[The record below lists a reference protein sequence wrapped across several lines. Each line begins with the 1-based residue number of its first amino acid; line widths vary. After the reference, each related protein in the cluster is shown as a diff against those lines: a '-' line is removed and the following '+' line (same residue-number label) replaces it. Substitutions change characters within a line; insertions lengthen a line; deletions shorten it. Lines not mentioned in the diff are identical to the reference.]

1 MHMRSC
7 RRRRSVAWL
16 SVLTTMTSLL
26 IVCVTDA
33 GDLTL
38 KSGQKLGPGA
48 VAGLPTISLNAPAP
62 AGDIPSLPFWMLDD
76 GMRRYFVAKRLVPKE
91 NLDVALAEFV
101 HFEIPPK
108 KKGGE
113 VIEHVGPFLQADL
126 FNETGHRSVKLL
138 GPNQKLKTYVQGITQ
153 LRPQSCTVTG
163 LDHTW
168 EFSIATTSLQRTELA
183 PLLRRRINL
192 ERLEDRFKVVRFY
205 IQAGL
210 YELAIEELET
220 IARELPDQQEKCET
234 EAIEARQLYAKRLLG
249 ELKHRRQAGQHRLFA
264 TAISKFPMQ
273 NIHADILRD
282 VRQLQTEIEETQEKI
297 DRVKQ
302 QLGDLQDGLSEE
314 QLKQVA
320 PLRDEILEQLDE
332 ETLPRMEAFL
342 KLEKDEKLSKE
353 EKLALAYSGWVVGD
367 ANATTDLGNA
377 IRWWQARF
385 HILQYLRATHPT
397 LRQPALTDLTAT
409 EGVGAKTVEQLVR
422 MLPPVIDTPG
432 LQGGQISSITVQDP
446 GRSREAEGDPKA
458 VRYSVLVPPE
468 FNPHHTYPIIVALH
482 EWGWTTEGILKWWG
496 GSDASQLQSQR
507 HGYIVI
513 APDYLPPNKG
523 DPLPAPTDT
532 IVWECLR
539 DVRRRFLVD
548 SDRVYL
554 TGHGRGAEAAFDVAL
569 ARPDLFAG
577 VIPISGGLIVPKG
590 MAAVRD
596 GTFLRENA
604 RLQSWYVVMGEFDF
618 GLFDL
623 NAQWLDRQ
631 MLNGTD
637 MLVSQYKARGHET
650 FYSEIHRLFEW
661 MELHRRPPEPK
672 EFDFNSIR
680 TTDVRLHWV
689 RWADTTPKRKNP
701 TKPTPVILTARILPG
716 ETDKKSIVLGGQG
729 RVTVWL
735 NAELIDLDKRLSI
748 TRDGQRKFNDFLK
761 PEIDVVLE
769 DFRQRGDRQR
779 LHSVRIQID

>member
-1 MHMRSC
+1 MHLRSY
-7 RRRRSVAWL
+7 RRRRLVAWL
-16 SVLTTMTSLL
+16 SVLTTITFLL
-26 IVCVTDA
+26 VVCVTDA

-38 KSGQKLGPGA
+38 KSGQKIGPGA
-48 VAGLPTISLNAPAP
+48 VAGLPTISLNAPGQ

-101 HFEIPPK
+101 HFEISPK
-108 KKGGE
+108 KRGGPD
-113 VIEHVGPFLQADL
+113 VIEHAPAYSGVDL

-138 GPNQKLKTYVQGITQ
+138 GPNQKIKTYVQGITQ

-183 PLLRRRINL
+183 PLLRRCINL
-192 ERLEDRFKVVRFY
+192 ERPEDRFKVVRFY

-210 YELAIEELET
+210 YESAIEELET
-220 IARELPDQQEKCET
+220 IARELPDQKQKCDQD
-234 EAIEARQLYAKRLLG
+234 AIEARQLYAKRLLG

-273 NIHADILRD
+273 NIQADILRD

-320 PLRDEILEQLDE
+320 PLRDEIIEQLDE
-332 ETLPRMEAFL
+332 ETLSRMEAFL

-397 LRQPALTDLTAT
+397 LRQTAMTDLTAT
-409 EGVGAKTVEQLVR
+409 EGVGAKAVEQLVR

-432 LQGGQISSITVQDP
+432 LQGGHISSITVQDP
-446 GRSREAEGDPKA
+446 GRSREAGGDPKEI
-458 VRYSVLVPPE
+458 RYSVLVPPE
-468 FNPHHTYPIIVALH
+468 FNPHHTYPVIVALH
-482 EWGWTTEGILKWWG
+482 EWNWTTEGILKWWG
-496 GSDASQLQSQR
+496 GSDVSQLQSQR

-523 DPLPAPTDT
+523 DPFLAPTDT
-532 IVWECLR
+532 LVWECLR

-577 VIPISGGLIVPKG
+577 VIPISGGIIPPKD
-590 MAAVRD
+590 AAVRD
-596 GTFLRENA
+596 GTFLKENA
-604 RLQSWYVVMGEFDF
+604 RLQSWYLVMGEFDF
-618 GLFDL
+618 GLFER
-623 NAQWLDRQ
+623 NVQWLERQ

-650 FYSEIHRLFEW
+650 FYSEIHHLFEW

-672 EFDFNSIR
+672 EFDFNSLR

-689 RWADTTPKRKNP
+689 RWADTTPKGKRP
-701 TKPTPVILTARILPG
+701 SKPTTIPLTARILPG
-716 ETDKKSIVLGGQG
+716 ETDKKSIVVGGQG

-735 NAELIDLDKRLSI
+735 NADLIDLDKRLSI
-748 TRDGQRKFNDFLK
+748 TREGQRKFNDFLK
-761 PEIDVVLE
+761 PEIDAVLE